1 MSKEEYVR
9 VKLGDMYVKD
19 FKINTVKDGENRWSV
34 RREVSLINNEEDGIP
49 IIKEEAQVI
58 MKLLD
63 KSAVL
68 EVLNKKVK
76 EK

>member
-1 MSKEEYVR
+1 MSEEYAR

-34 RREVSLINNEEDGIP
+34 KREVTLINNKEDGIP
-49 IIKEEAQVI
+49 IIKEEAQGI

-63 KSAVL
+63 KSAIL
-68 EVLNKKVK
+68 ETLGSDKD
-76 EK
+76 